1 MNEQE
6 LRELLK
12 LIRGIEHFIERCLRT
27 EKEKNEER
35 LKKQLENSGIN
46 ITEEECTCPKDGEV
60 HFVDDMK
67 YCPIH
72 DSVEVPSEEF
82 PL

>member
-12 LIRGIEHFIERCLRT
+12 LIRSVEHFIEKCLRT
-27 EKEKNEER
+27 EQEKNEDR
-35 LKKQLENSGIN
+35 VKQQLENSGITVT
-46 ITEEECTCPKDGEV
+46 TEK
-60 HFVDDMK
+60 
-67 YCPIH
+67 
-72 DSVEVPSEEF
+72 EEF

>member
-12 LIRGIEHFIERCLRT
+12 LIRSVEHFIERCLRT
-27 EKEKNEER
+27 EQEKNEER
-35 LKKQLENSGIN
+35 LKQQLSEQGI
-46 ITEEECTCPKDGEV
+46 IFQEEPDSI
-60 HFVDDMK
+60 MK
-67 YCPIH
+67 
-72 DSVEVPSEEF
+72 EF